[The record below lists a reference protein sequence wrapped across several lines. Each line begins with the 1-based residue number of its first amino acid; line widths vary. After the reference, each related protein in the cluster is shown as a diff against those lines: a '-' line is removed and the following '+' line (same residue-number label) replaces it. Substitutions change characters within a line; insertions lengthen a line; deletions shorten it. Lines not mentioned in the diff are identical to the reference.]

1 MKLLE
6 GIFFF
11 FSKKEFNLGKIG
23 IRKAEKQIREN
34 EETQRLLTAGSSY
47 APREWWDKERMC
59 LC

>member
-47 APREWWDKERMC
+47 APREW
-59 LC
+59 